1 MDDSLDND
9 LLTGN
14 FQTLLQFRI
23 DSGDEI
29 LKKHF
34 ETVARN
40 ATYRSKTI
48 QNEMIETVGN
58 YIVSK
63 IMAKVSESKIFSV
76 MADEA
81 VEVANKENLSLL
93 IRFVDSSHNIREE
106 FVGFRECGED
116 LSGESIKNLI
126 IKSISDID
134 LSMDGCRGQGYNEAG
149 NMTGKYVG
157 VSMLIQRQFKN
168 TIYIHCMNHHLNL
181 CVANTCSQQLV
192 KNMMTT
198 VRKLPEFFNNSPKQQ
213 NRLSA
218 KIPEIVPESN
228 HRTLIDVC

>member
-14 FQTLLQFRI
+14 FQTLLQFQI
-23 DSGDEI
+23 DSGDKI

-34 ETVARN
+34 ETAPRN
-40 ATYRSKTI
+40 ATYRLKTI

-63 IMAKVSESKIFSV
+63 IMAEVSESKIFSV
-76 MADEA
+76 MADKA
-81 VEVANKENLSLL
+81 ADVTNKENLSLL

-116 LSGESIKNLI
+116 LSGESIKDLI
-126 IKSISDID
+126 IKSISDIG
-134 LSMDGCRGQGYNEAG
+134 LSIDGCQRQGYDGAG
-149 NMTGKYVG
+149 NMAEKYVG
-157 VSMLIQRQFKN
+157 APTLIQRQFKN
-168 TIYIHCMNHHLNL
+168 AIYIHCMNHRLNL

-198 VRKLPEFFNNSPKQQ
+198 IRKLSEFFNNSPKRQ
-213 NRLSA
+213 NCLSA